1 MPSYDPRELALRL
14 KISREYN
21 IQIIKDKQKLQIA
34 YNNLLD
40 NYTKLVKY
48 FIMDRQNRM
57 D

>member
-21 IQIIKDKQKLQIA
+21 IQIIKDKKKLEIA

-40 NYTKLVKY
+40 NYTKLVKH
-48 FIMDRQNRM
+48 FIMDRQNSL